1 MAELNP
7 TFGKFNKFDILKGT
21 SQSPLIFGNNEQPS
35 GDSFGFDS
43 SSNQSGVTVFFG
55 NYINKNT
62 ETQLEVWLWDGSIW
76 TKWTTI
82 NGQDANFGN
91 LESKS
96 VNFAWTMEGTTYSKM
111 YFNAKNLDEGDTFK
125 LRITGH
131 IGNILI
137 DDYRPDGV
145 YDLEKKVAPKRTVSL
160 DVENSNREEA
170 KNSLESDISVE
181 KDRALSK
188 KISLSSELSLVND
201 ATTSLE
207 SSISVVEASISSE
220 ISSVTSNR
228 VSFSASLSNE
238 ADQMISEINEKD
250 ANFMLGD
257 GSTWLDQK
265 VSQQSYY
272 TDAYNYVIAGG
283 NSPSILSV
291 EQSKLDYILLGA
303 NGGVDEFAE
312 LVSVMNQ
319 DDNNNDTAISSHLA
333 SASTELS
340 TLESIVI
347 SMEVSL
353 SEATTVVTGPVPTI
367 FAENANTE
375 HGYGVDNAT
384 ITQTV
389 GHWLTTPEYPT
400 MDYNGGTF
408 KNYKA
413 NETSR
418 SSTAFQFFGPGSGE
432 ITLNTLRT
440 GIQVTLSTSTSNFN
454 VSQGEYLHISKYEA
468 NGLDRIYF
476 DATLVSFTDN
486 GDGTGTLVCTVT
498 KVMNPGG
505 SVEYFNDW
513 HIVGGHTLG
522 NGVLEWKNPNAVD
535 WTAWEHNDFFWGANN
550 NKAGYNYPLYNLL
563 GSIWYNY
570 VNYAPTIYWQRFFAT
585 IWEGGTE
592 AEIYAAGEPLM
603 NDGMSDSFSSKFNT
617 TISAYDSLTYLKGGR
632 NKSYYSLWAV
642 GQVIQNLKSSNHSSL
657 TELEVY
663 DYVWLL
669 RDFVQKVHSMAYS
682 ARNTMSEF
690 KITNAYKGKLETPK
704 NIWWNDSSGQTFK
717 RIIGD
722 FSNQSSQFN
731 GYESPFPYITH
742 HNEDADYDY
751 NLQD

>member
-7 TFGKFNKFDILKGT
+7 TFGKFNKFDIIKGT
-21 SQSPLIFGNNEQPS
+21 SQSPLKFGNNEQPS

-111 YFNAKNLDEGDTFK
+111 YFNAKNLDEAGTFK

-145 YDLEKKVAPKRTVSL
+145 YDLEKKVAPNRTVSL

-170 KNSLESDISVE
+170 QNSLESDISVE
-181 KDRALSK
+181 KDRVLSK
-188 KISLSSELSLVND
+188 KTSLSSELNLVND

-207 SSISVVEASISSE
+207 SSISVVETSIESE
-220 ISSVTSNR
+220 ISNLTSNR
-228 VSFSASLSNE
+228 VSISTSLSND

-257 GSTWLDQK
+257 GSTWLDQR

-272 TDAYNYVIAGG
+272 TDAYNHVIAGG
-283 NSPSILSV
+283 SSPSILSV

-303 NGGVDEFAE
+303 SEGVNEFAE

-319 DDNNNDTAISSHLA
+319 DDSNNDTAISSHLA

-353 SEATTVVTGPVPTI
+353 SEATTVVTGPVPAI

-375 HGYGVDNAT
+375 HGYGVDNSA

-418 SSTAFQFFGPGSGE
+418 SSTSFQFFGSGSGD
-432 ITLNTLRT
+432 ITSNTLRT

-468 NGLDRIYF
+468 NGLSRIYF

-486 GDGTGTLVCTVT
+486 NDGTGTLVCNVT
-498 KVMNPGG
+498 KVMNPGDDT
-505 SVEYFNDW
+505 SFHNDW

-522 NGVLEWKNPNAVD
+522 NGVLEWKNPNGVD

-570 VNYAPTIYWQRFFAT
+570 VNYAPSIYWQRFFAT

-592 AEIYAAGEPLM
+592 AEIEAAGIDFV
-603 NDGMSDSFSSKFNT
+603 NDGMSSSFTSRYHTSNSSYKF
-617 TISAYDSLTYLKGGR
+617 YTYLKGS
-632 NKSYYSLWAV
+632 NNTLKWTCWSV
-642 GQVIQNLKSSNHSSL
+642 GQIIQKLKSSNHNNL
-657 TELEVY
+657 TEQEVY
-663 DYVWLL
+663 DYVWCL
-669 RDFVQKVHSMAYS
+669 RDFVQRVDTMAYS
-682 ARNTMSEF
+682 ARNSMSEF
-690 KITNAYKGKLETPK
+690 KITNAYKGKLETPRD
-704 NIWWNDSSGQTFK
+704 IWKIHDSGQTFQ

-722 FSNQSSQFN
+722 FFNDSSQFN
-731 GYESPFPYITH
+731 GYESPFPSTTYG
-742 HNEDADYDY
+742 NGNADYDT

>member
-7 TFGKFNKFDILKGT
+7 TFGKFNKFDIIKGT
-21 SQSPLIFGNNEQPS
+21 SQSPLKFGNNEQPS

-111 YFNAKNLDEGDTFK
+111 YFNAKNLDEGGTFK
-125 LRITGH
+125 LRVTGH

-145 YDLEKKVAPKRTVSL
+145 YDLEKKVAPNRTVSL

-170 KNSLESDISVE
+170 QNSLESDISVE
-181 KDRALSK
+181 KDRVLSK
-188 KISLSSELSLVND
+188 KTSLSSELNLVND

-207 SSISVVEASISSE
+207 SSISVVETSIESE
-220 ISSVTSNR
+220 ISNLTSNR
-228 VSFSASLSNE
+228 VSISTSLSND

-257 GSTWLDQK
+257 GSTWLDGK

-272 TDAYNYVIAGG
+272 TDAIDYVIAGG
-283 NSPSILSV
+283 SSPSILSV

-303 NGGVDEFAE
+303 SAGVDEFAE

-319 DDNNNDTAISSHLA
+319 EDNNNDTAISSHLA

-353 SEATTVVTGPVPTI
+353 SEATTVVTGPIPAI

-418 SSTAFQFFGPGSGE
+418 SSTLLSYADDIIVGQ
-432 ITLNTLRT
+432 N
-440 GIQVTLSTSTSNFN
+440 VTLTTNTTNFN
-454 VSQGEYLHISKYEA
+454 VSQGEFLHISIYEE
-468 NGLDRIYF
+468 NGTDRTYF
-476 DATLVSFTDN
+476 DADLVSFTDN
-486 GDGTGTLVCTVT
+486 GNGTGTLVCTVT
-498 KVMNPGG
+498 KAMNPSGYA
-505 SVEYFNDW
+505 ELDAFDW
-513 HIVGGHTLG
+513 HIVGGHRLG
-522 NGVLEWKNPNAVD
+522 NGILEWKNPNAVD

-570 VNYAPTIYWQRFFAT
+570 VNCAPTIHWQRFFAT

-592 AEIYAAGEPLM
+592 AEIEAAGIGFV
-603 NDGMSDSFSSKFNT
+603 NDGMSSSFTVRYHTSNSNYQFYNYLRGSSNN
-617 TISAYDSLTYLKGGR
+617 LKW
-632 NKSYYSLWAV
+632 SCWSV
-642 GQVIQNLKSSNHSSL
+642 GQIIQKLKSSNHNNL
-657 TELEVY
+657 TEQEVF
-663 DYVWLL
+663 DYVWCL
-669 RDFVQKVHSMAYS
+669 RDFVQRVDGMAYS
-682 ARNTMSEF
+682 ARNSMSEF
-690 KITNAYKGKLETPK
+690 KITNAYKGKLETPRD
-704 NIWWNDSSGQTFK
+704 IWKIHTSGQTFQ

-722 FSNQSSQFN
+722 YFNDSSQFN
-731 GYESPFPYITH
+731 GYESPFPEITYG
-742 HNEDADYDY
+742 NGNADYDT